1 MPEPIEVDIRL
12 TVQDLFLVRLLQ
24 FTRKPIIVALLG
36 VVMVL
41 LFGLFVVSIVIYHDP
56 NYLVF
61 AEFCLIGVL
70 IPTMLFL
77 STRRYYRSAKHVQEP
92 LHYRLSSSELRAN
105 SAHYQ
110 TVLELDH
117 AWKIQETREYFL
129 VWETPQAAHVL
140 PKRSFRNSTE
150 VAALRTLFSAA
161 HPVEGVRLV
170 SA

>member
-1 MPEPIEVDIRL
+1 
-12 TVQDLFLVRLLQ
+12 
-24 FTRKPIIVALLG
+24 
-36 VVMVL
+36 
-41 LFGLFVVSIVIYHDP
+41 VSIVIYHDP
-56 NYLVF
+56 NYLVL

-70 IPTMLFL
+70 IPVMLFL

-92 LHYRLSSSELRAN
+92 LHYAISATDIRAT

-110 TVLELDH
+110 SVLKLDN

-150 VAALRTLFSAA
+150 LASLRALFAAA
-161 HPVEGVRLV
+161 HPAEGVQLV